1 MDAENLSD
9 DGAPPP
15 TPKAKPKSKANKK
28 PKASP
33 KKVEVASPKK
43 TVEKSKAKGG
53 VKRRPAAATSGGA
66 DAEQEP
72 GDGEPA
78 EVMRRPAA
86 KKTSRETPLH
96 QVHVPQGAQMG
107 CEARR
112 ERDVHCRALTR
123 VSI

>member
-86 KKTSRETPLH
+86 KKPAGKPHCTKYMYH
-96 QVHVPQGAQMG
+96 K
-107 CEARR
+107 
-112 ERDVHCRALTR
+112 ERKWGVKRDGKEMCTAGH
-123 VSI
+123 SPE